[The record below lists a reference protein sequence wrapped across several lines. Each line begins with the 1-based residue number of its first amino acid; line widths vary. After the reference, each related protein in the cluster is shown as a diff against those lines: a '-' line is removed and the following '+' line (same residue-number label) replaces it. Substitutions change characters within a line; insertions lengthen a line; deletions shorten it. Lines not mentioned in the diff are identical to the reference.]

1 MSRKIKANNLAKII
15 SPAAFILL
23 WYALA
28 FFINAS
34 LILPYPHTVVLRLF
48 ELSRTASFW
57 AALAF
62 TMLRV
67 FAAFAISFIL
77 GFFLGLFAAD
87 NEFFKA
93 LLIFPLGIIRA
104 TPIIAFILL
113 ALFWFK
119 SGTVPVFVAV
129 LMSLP
134 VMITASQ
141 NGFEKTP
148 ENQEKLFKAACS
160 GFTGFNAFRYIRLP
174 AAKAS
179 LLSGAESSFG
189 LCWKVVAAGEV
200 LSIPRNAAGTLMQK
214 SQIHLETP
222 DVLALTIAIV
232 LLSMLTNFLFLHNH
246 KK

>member
-1 MSRKIKANNLAKII
+1 MSRKMLQKWKSFAKII
-15 SPAAFILL
+15 SLLAFILI
-23 WYALA
+23 WYVLA

-34 LILPYPHTVVLRLF
+34 LILPYPHAVIIRLF
-48 ELSRTASFW
+48 ELIQTSAFW
-57 AALAF
+57 LALLF

-67 FAAFAISFIL
+67 FTAFLISFVL
-77 GFFLGLFAAD
+77 GFFLGLFSAD
-87 NEFFKA
+87 CDFFKN
-93 LLIFPLGIIRA
+93 LMIFPLALIRA

-134 VMITASQ
+134 VMITGSQ
-141 NGFEKTP
+141 NGFSHTP

-160 GFTGFNAFRYIRLP
+160 GFTGFKAFRYIRLP

-179 LLSGAESSFG
+179 LNSAAESSFG

-200 LSIPRNAAGTLMQK
+200 LSIPHHATGSLLQK
-214 SQIHLETP
+214 AQIHLETV
-222 DVLALTIAIV
+222 DVLALTIALVVFSMITNR
-232 LLSMLTNFLFLHNH
+232 LLSKSL
-246 KK
+246 